1 MNGIQSGIYA
11 INKLNFLNE
20 ITWPMAVVGME
31 GAVAVAG
38 AGGRI
43 SLGEAPF
50 DDEATIS
57 HL

>member
-1 MNGIQSGIYA
+1 
-11 INKLNFLNE
+11 
-20 ITWPMAVVGME
+20 MAVVGIE
-31 GAVAVAG
+31 GAAAVAG

-50 DDEATIS
+50 DDEAIIW